1 MELQGSLLR
10 QAVWSFF
17 LRGMGFPF
25 LKESLV
31 PLLKA
36 GDAAVGEIMAP
47 LTQKVKPPPN
57 E

>member
-10 QAVWSFF
+10 QAVWRGF
-17 LRGMGFPF
+17 LRDMGFPF

-31 PLLKA
+31 ALLKA
-36 GDAAVGEIMAP
+36 GDAAVGQIMAP
-47 LTQKVKPPPN
+47 LTQKVKAPPN